1 MDQVERFAIAPDAGV
16 CVEQALADA
25 NHHLCD
31 KCPRQRLSRFLDVI
45 FEDAPEV
52 LASDEFHDDV
62 VEFVVLA
69 DVVDFDDV
77 GVLELCG
84 EVSFV
89 EEDLV
94 EFGGFEGFGVDDL
107 DHDVFGEPT
116 DPKLLCLPDLGLST
130 FSKARFDDVF
140 SACDG
145 CAFFD
150 DHGVASFWLQQG
162 DSCEVMAESSNKRHG
177 LVMVGGGVGLGRMFF
192 DRVLMRGFLSR
203 EQTAASRVHRIG

>member
-25 NHHLCD
+25 DHHLCD

-177 LVMVGGGVGLGRMFF
+177 LGWSGVAL
-192 DRVLMRGFLSR
+192 VW
-203 EQTAASRVHRIG
+203 AACSLTGY